1 MNCNSEVLLLK
12 VWFVTGCEEEKK
24 ETWWLQSVTCDNGG
38 ISRVLYKNR
47 RKKDIVCPHS
57 SIRLPIS
64 SAVFRYHS
72 IVLM

>member
-1 MNCNSEVLLLK
+1 MLLLK

-47 RKKDIVCPHS
+47 KKRHCMPSLKHLDYLFLAQSLGI
-57 SIRLPIS
+57 II
-64 SAVFRYHS
+64 
-72 IVLM
+72 

>member
-1 MNCNSEVLLLK
+1 MLLLK

-24 ETWWLQSVTCDNGG
+24 ETWWLQSGTCDNGG
-38 ISRVLYKNR
+38 ISRVLNKNR
-47 RKKDIVCPHS
+47 KMYALTQAF
-57 SIRLPIS
+57 RLPIS

>member
-1 MNCNSEVLLLK
+1 MLLLK

-47 RKKDIVCPHS
+47 RKKTLYALTQAF
-57 SIRLPIS
+57 RLPIS
-64 SAVFRYHS
+64 RAVFRYHS

>member
-1 MNCNSEVLLLK
+1 MLLLK

-47 RKKDIVCPHS
+47 KKYIVCPHS
-57 SIRLPIS
+57 SISTTYFYRSL
-64 SAVFRYHS
+64 
-72 IVLM
+72 